1 MRLAPLIAAAALV
14 AASASVSCS
23 DGPKPL
29 SRAAL
34 RGREVFLKASEP
46 KCSTCHTLAEAGSVA
61 TVGPNLDL
69 QKPSKETV
77 LRSVQQGVGVMPTQ
91 KEVLSAGE
99 MEDVAT
105 YVFEAAG
112 RGR

>member
-1 MRLAPLIAAAALV
+1 
-14 AASASVSCS
+14 
-23 DGPKPL
+23 
-29 SRAAL
+29 
-34 RGREVFLKASEP
+34 
-46 KCSTCHTLAEAGSVA
+46 
-61 TVGPNLDL
+61 
-69 QKPSKETV
+69 
-77 LRSVQQGVGVMPTQ
+77 VGVMPTQ